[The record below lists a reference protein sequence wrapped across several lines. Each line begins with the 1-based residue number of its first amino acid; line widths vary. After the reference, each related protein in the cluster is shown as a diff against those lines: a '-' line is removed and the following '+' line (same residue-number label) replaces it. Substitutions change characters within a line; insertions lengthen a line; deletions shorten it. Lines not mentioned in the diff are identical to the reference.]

1 MTKNKKHKE
10 RIPEED
16 KNNVAYY
23 KKNKNNR
30 EDDVSKEKEEP
41 AQRRSGDRVSVVVSP
56 RLPNQKPEPNPE
68 PNPEPESTTM
78 SSTPNKSWS
87 QIAGI
92 NIKSATRVMPPQR
105 KIIKI
110 KPEFESESVGYDR
123 IVVTPTYFNNKPFN
137 GFITEEE
144 ADIINMAIG
153 LQHLDNHHGTSFY
166 RNEKNVLFITY
177 KLKRNIQIQKIYK
190 SIHQHFWFDK
200 TSKAG
205 NHDKISGQ
213 VVHPPMDGKVSVED
227 TKEQS
232 NCARPDYYTSNWDDK
247 KEIRIDG
254 CNYEMSESEITGW
267 IKQYGEIKSELEEI
281 AISGPTETPVGTG
294 SYTIKVRLNR
304 LIPNVLPMHGL
315 KIKCL
320 YQGVKKQCSNCY
332 GYHRPE
338 GKNLRKQF
346 NCEGTTF
353 EEYKEKFK
361 ADNPNIPLTMLGIA
375 SEALQDIST
384 EDYDNSEGDE
394 CEEENNDETDN
405 QSTYFNYMYSYDFT
419 PEWAI
424 KQ

>member
-1 MTKNKKHKE
+1 MGKQKKHKKKM
-10 RIPEED
+10 PEDD
-16 KNNVAYY
+16 KNNAAFY
-23 KKNKNNR
+23 KKKNLDQCAERPNKM
-30 EDDVSKEKEEP
+30 SSTS
-41 AQRRSGDRVSVVVSP
+41 QSH
-56 RLPNQKPEPNPE
+56 KPEPNPE

-144 ADIINMAIG
+144 AEIINMAIG

-177 KLKRNIQIQKIYK
+177 KLKRNMQIQEIYE

-227 TKEQS
+227 TKERS
-232 NCARPDYYTSNWDDK
+232 NCARPDYYTSNWENT

-304 LIPNVLPMHGL
+304 LIPNVLPMQGL
-315 KIKCL
+315 KIKCSC
-320 YQGVKKQCSNCY
+320 QGVKKQCSNCY

-375 SEALQDIST
+375 SEADIST